1 MSTIACLKNNIGIRD
16 HPSEMVLPNSNV
28 CVTPEE
34 AETIRSGN
42 AEVLKVHVLKTTG
55 RRKRSEHRKYDL
67 KQRAKIGKWVC
78 DFGNIGAVRH
88 FTSEFGKP
96 INESTVIFMRKK
108 NTIYRKLILDQTKEL
123 HNYTRV
129 NVEDCL
135 FIKTIILKLR

>member
-1 MSTIACLKNNIGIRD
+1 
-16 HPSEMVLPNSNV
+16 
-28 CVTPEE
+28 
-34 AETIRSGN
+34 
-42 AEVLKVHVLKTTG
+42 VLKVHVLKTTG

-108 NTIYRKLILDQTKEL
+108 NTIYRFVTSIFERDRVCLIRSSHICQ
-123 HNYTRV
+123 
-129 NVEDCL
+129 
-135 FIKTIILKLR
+135 